1 MKSLLKTA
9 TVRIESLDRDLEI
22 SELCAK
28 DQIALLEYWRSI
40 KGDHGEDEPLNFDG
54 HFIVCKYGVPEWRD
68 ETTEDLSLNLPL
80 KAATEIANAIYKLSG
95 IEDSKNSESV
105 PSEDSSTV
113 SPLN

>member
-9 TVRIESLDRDLEI
+9 KVRIESLDRDLEI

-28 DQIALLEYWRSI
+28 AQIELLEYFRSSN
-40 KGDHGEDEPLNFDG
+40 GNNLSG
-54 HFIVCKYGVPEWRD
+54 HFIVCKYGVREWQK
-68 ETTEDLSLNLPL
+68 ETPEDLSLNLPL
-80 KAATEIANAIYKLSG
+80 KVASEVAAAIYKLSG
-95 IEDSKNSESV
+95 IEESKNSESV

>member
-9 TVRIESLDRDLEI
+9 KVRIESLGRDLEI

-28 DQIALLEYWRSI
+28 AQIEILEVLRS
-40 KGDHGEDEPLNFDG
+40 ENQLQSY
-54 HFIVCKYGVPEWRD
+54 FIVCKYGVREWQK
-68 ETTEDLSLNLPL
+68 ETPEDLSLNLPL
-80 KAATEIANAIYKLSG
+80 KVASEIAAAIYKLSG